1 MDLELTDKTAIVAAA
16 SHGIGKACALRL
28 AREGANVVICARGKE
43 DLVKT
48 AEEISATTGRR
59 VEWVQADISKA
70 DDIEMLVDATRIA
83 FGGVD
88 ILVTNCGG
96 PKRGTFISLEEAD
109 WRVAFDLVL
118 MSTVRLIRAAVPHMR
133 NMQSGRIV
141 NIASISVKQPIE
153 NLMLSNALRSAVVG
167 MAKTLSNELAPF
179 GILVNNVAPGYTLT
193 NRIYDLAMDEAKELG
208 ISHEEIMARNHED
221 IPLNRMARPEEVAD
235 VVAFLASARA
245 SYITGATIPVDG
257 GYYMGLM

>member
-16 SHGIGKACALRL
+16 SHGIGKACAMRL
-28 AREGANVVICARGKE
+28 AREGANVVVCARSKD

-59 VEWVQADISKA
+59 VEWVQADITKA

-96 PKRGTFISLEEAD
+96 PKRGTFISLEESD
-109 WRVAFDLVL
+109 WRIAVDLVL
-118 MSTVRLIRAAVPHMR
+118 MSVIRLIRAAVPHMR
-133 NMQSGRIV
+133 NMQSGRII
-141 NIASISVKQPIE
+141 NITSVSVKQPLE
-153 NLMLSNALRSAVVG
+153 YLMLSNTLRSAVVG
-167 MAKTLSNELAPF
+167 LAKTLSNELAPF

-208 ISHEEIMARNHED
+208 VSHEEILARHHED
-221 IPLNRMARPEEVAD
+221 IPLNRMARPEEIAD

-245 SYITGATIPVDG
+245 SYITGATISVDG
-257 GYYMGLM
+257 GYYQGIM

>member
-16 SHGIGKACALRL
+16 SHGIGKACAMRL

-59 VEWVQADISKA
+59 VEWVQADLSKA

-83 FGGVD
+83 FGSVD

-96 PKRGTFISLEEAD
+96 PKRGTFISLEDSD
-109 WRVAFDLVL
+109 WRAAIDLVL
-118 MSTVRLIRAAVPHMR
+118 LSTVRLIRAAVPQMR
-133 NMQSGRIV
+133 NLQSGRII
-141 NIASISVKQPIE
+141 NITSVSVKQPIE
-153 NLMLSNALRSAVVG
+153 NLMLSNSLRAAVVG

-245 SYITGATIPVDG
+245 SYITGVTIPIDG
-257 GYYMGLM
+257 GYYTGLM

>member
-28 AREGANVVICARGKE
+28 AREGANVVVCARGKE

-59 VEWVQADISKA
+59 VEWVQADITKA

-96 PKRGTFISLEEAD
+96 PKRGTFISLDDSD
-109 WRVAFDLVL
+109 WRAGVDLVL
-118 MSTVRLIRAAVPHMR
+118 MSVIRLIRAAVPHMR

-141 NIASISVKQPIE
+141 NISSVSVKQPIE
-153 NLMLSNALRSAVVG
+153 YLMLSNALRSAVVG
-167 MAKTLSNELAPF
+167 LTKTLSNELAPF

-208 ISHEEIMARNHED
+208 VSHEEILARHHED
-221 IPLNRMARPEEVAD
+221 IPLNRMARPEEIAD
-235 VVAFLASARA
+235 VVAFLSSARA
-245 SYITGATIPVDG
+245 SYITGATISVDG
-257 GYYMGLM
+257 GYYQGIM

>member
-16 SHGIGKACALRL
+16 SHGLGKACALRL
-28 AREGANVVICARGKE
+28 AREGANVVVCARGKE

-48 AEEISATTGRR
+48 AEEISAATGRR
-59 VEWVQADISKA
+59 VEWVQADITKS

-96 PKRGTFISLEEAD
+96 PKRGTFISLDDHD
-109 WRVAFDLVL
+109 WRTAYDLVL
-118 MSTVRLIRAAVPHMR
+118 MSVVRLIRAAVPHMR
-133 NMQSGRIV
+133 NMQCGRII
-141 NIASISVKQPIE
+141 NITSICVKQPIE
-153 NLMLSNALRSAVVG
+153 YLMLSNSLRAAVVG

-179 GILVNNVAPGYTLT
+179 GILVNNVAPSYTLT
-193 NRIYDLAMDEAKELG
+193 NRIYDLAMDEAKELEM
-208 ISHEEIMARNHED
+208 SHEEIMARYNED
-221 IPLNRMARPEEVAD
+221 IPLNRMARPEEIAD

-257 GYYMGLM
+257 GYYQGFM

>member
-28 AREGANVVICARGKE
+28 AREGANVVICARGKD

-59 VEWVQADISKA
+59 VEWVQADITKA
-70 DDIEMLVDATRIA
+70 DDIEMLIDATRIA

-88 ILVTNCGG
+88 ILVNNCGG
-96 PKRGTFISLEEAD
+96 PKRGTFISLDDTD
-109 WRVAFDLVL
+109 WRAAIDLVL
-118 MSTVRLIRAAVPHMR
+118 LSTVRMIRAAVPHMR
-133 NMQSGRIV
+133 NMQSGRII
-141 NIASISVKQPIE
+141 NITSISVKQPIE

-167 MAKTLSNELAPF
+167 LAKTLSNELAPF

>member
-48 AEEISATTGRR
+48 AEEISAATGRR
-59 VEWVQADISKA
+59 IEWVQADITKP

-96 PKRGTFISLEEAD
+96 PKRGTFISLEDTD
-109 WRVAFDLVL
+109 WRAAYDLVF
-118 MSTVRLIRAAVPHMR
+118 MSVIRLIRAAVPHMR

-141 NIASISVKQPIE
+141 NITSISVKQPLE
-153 NLMLSNALRSAVVG
+153 YLMLSNALRSAVTG

-208 ISHEEIMARNHED
+208 VSHEEIMARNHED
-221 IPLNRMARPEEVAD
+221 IPLNRMARPEEIAD
-235 VVAFLASARA
+235 VVAFLCSARA
-245 SYITGATIPVDG
+245 SYITGVTIPIDG
-257 GYYMGLM
+257 GYYQGLM

>member
-28 AREGANVVICARGKE
+28 AREGANVVVCARGKE

-59 VEWVQADISKA
+59 VEWVQADITKA

-96 PKRGTFISLEEAD
+96 PKRGTFISLEDSD
-109 WRVAFDLVL
+109 WRAGVDLVL
-118 MSTVRLIRAAVPHMR
+118 MSVIRLIRAAVPHMR

-141 NIASISVKQPIE
+141 NISSVSVKQPIE
-153 NLMLSNALRSAVVG
+153 YLMLSNALRSAVVG
-167 MAKTLSNELAPF
+167 LTKTLSNELAPF

-208 ISHEEIMARNHED
+208 VSHEEILARHHED
-221 IPLNRMARPEEVAD
+221 IPLNRMARPEEIAD
-235 VVAFLASARA
+235 VVAFLASARS
-245 SYITGATIPVDG
+245 SYITGATISVDG
-257 GYYMGLM
+257 GYYQGIM